1 MRRGHTG
8 SMGYR
13 ILAEAAMAAHF
24 AFLAYVVTGGLLA
37 WRWPKAIWP
46 HLAAAGWG
54 LAVTVLGLHCP
65 LTYVED
71 HARRRAGEQGLTT
84 GFIDHYLTGVVYP
97 ARYVGLIQILVGVV
111 VAGSWAGAF
120 VVRRRASARRK
131 ASVTL
136 G

>member
-1 MRRGHTG
+1 
-8 SMGYR
+8 MGYR
-13 ILAEAAMAAHF
+13 FLAEATMVAHF

-54 LAVTVLGLHCP
+54 LAITAFGLNCP

-71 HARRRAGEQGLTT
+71 SARRRAGERGLTT

-97 ARYVGLIQILVGVV
+97 ARYTGLIQVLVGVV
-111 VAGSWAGAF
+111 VVGSWAGA
-120 VVRRRASARRK
+120 VLVRRRAATR
-131 ASVTL
+131 
-136 G
+136 